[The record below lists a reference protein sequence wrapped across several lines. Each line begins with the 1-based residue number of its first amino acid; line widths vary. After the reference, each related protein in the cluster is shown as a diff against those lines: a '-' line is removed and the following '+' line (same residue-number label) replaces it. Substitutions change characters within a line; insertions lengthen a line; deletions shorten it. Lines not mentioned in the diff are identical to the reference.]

1 MNRGQYGFPPPSTRI
16 EMESNL
22 YLIVEDTKR
31 KIATGNKEL
40 IQNVAWATLP
50 HLEKVKKL
58 PNGRVNLATVNEM
71 IRLQAN
77 SFRWRT

>member
-1 MNRGQYGFPPPSTRI
+1 MNQSQYGFPPPSTRM

-22 YLIVEDTKR
+22 YLVVEDTNR
-31 KIATGNKEL
+31 KIDSGDEEL
-40 IQNVAWATLP
+40 IQNVAWATIP
-50 HLEKVKKL
+50 HLKMVKKL

-77 SFRWRT
+77 THRWRF

>member
-1 MNRGQYGFPPPSTRI
+1 MNSNQYGFPPPATRI

-22 YLIVEDTKR
+22 YLVVEDTIR
-31 KIATGNKEL
+31 KIDSGNEEL

-50 HLEKVKKL
+50 HLKMVKKL
-58 PNGRVNLATVNEM
+58 PNGRVNLSTVNEM

-77 SFRWRT
+77 TMRWQY

>member
-1 MNRGQYGFPPPSTRI
+1 
-16 EMESNL
+16 MESNL
-22 YLIVEDTKR
+22 YLVVEDANR
-31 KIATGNKEL
+31 KIATGKKEL

-50 HLEKVKKL
+50 HLKKVKKL

-77 SFRWRT
+77 TLRWRF